1 LIRTNDEVN
10 KINETKIKEKD
21 KIIGYLTNDID
32 INMHKL
38 NERDRRIIEIEENF
52 NNLNKEYSYIKQIY
66 KDQEKE
72 IMLLRQPLTEET
84 L

>member
-1 LIRTNDEVN
+1 MIRTNDEVN

>member
-10 KINETKIKEKD
+10 KINEAKMKEKD
-21 KIIGYLTNDID
+21 KIIGCLTNDID
-32 INMHKL
+32 ISMHKL

-66 KDQEKE
+66 RDQENE